1 MVKKSRFSMLEV
13 NDETP
18 EEIRE
23 EDLNIHKN
31 KKLKK
36 VREVKTIVSK
46 EDFENNLKKHE
57 LKIQKKKIKEEKEKI
72 KDEIDRVRKY
82 AYIKI
87 LIGAGLTSIG
97 LYRISIGRYYYQV
110 NENRVGEGNLHV
122 TNVKEELSK
131 KDVANILFVVVGVFM
146 ILKFLR
152 KKGVK

>member
-18 EEIRE
+18 EEIKE

-57 LKIQKKKIKEEKEKI
+57 LKIQKKKIKEEKEK
-72 KDEIDRVRKY
+72 
-82 AYIKI
+82 
-87 LIGAGLTSIG
+87 
-97 LYRISIGRYYYQV
+97 
-110 NENRVGEGNLHV
+110 N
-122 TNVKEELSK
+122 
-131 KDVANILFVVVGVFM
+131 
-146 ILKFLR
+146 
-152 KKGVK
+152 